1 MAHGALG
8 ARLSCL
14 LELNV
19 IYTAEVQQ
27 RRGELNREVER
38 AAICVDLCE
47 CLKCERE

>member
-27 RRGELNREVER
+27 RRGELNREEESV
-38 AAICVDLCE
+38 AICVDSCE
-47 CLKCERE
+47 CV

>member
-19 IYTAEVQQ
+19 IYTVETHKDEQQ
-27 RRGELNREVER
+27 SVMTTQGFSTTKVL
-38 AAICVDLCE
+38 AH
-47 CLKCERE
+47 

>member
-19 IYTAEVQQ
+19 IYTAE
-27 RRGELNREVER
+27 RWRIEVEELKR
-38 AAICVDLCE
+38 GGKVLVSVWM
-47 CLKCERE
+47 CLKCEQE

>member
-19 IYTAEVQQ
+19 IYTAERREQ
-27 RRGELNREVER
+27 RYSRGEES
-38 AAICVDLCE
+38 
-47 CLKCERE
+47 

>member
-19 IYTAEVQQ
+19 IYTAERQEQ
-27 RRGELNREVER
+27 RYSRRGELKQEGESAV
-38 AAICVDLCE
+38 ICASVSGM
-47 CLKCERE
+47 

>member
-19 IYTAEVQQ
+19 IYTAEE
-27 RRGELNREVER
+27 RKLNRDEQS
-38 AAICVDLCE
+38 AAICVDV
-47 CLKCERE
+47 LKMGAGMNP

>member
-19 IYTAEVQQ
+19 IYTAEE
-27 RRGELNREVER
+27 RRAKSGR
-38 AAICVDLCE
+38 AECCYLCGCV
-47 CLKCERE
+47 

>member
-19 IYTAEVQQ
+19 IYTAE
-27 RRGELNREVER
+27 RRRVEVEELNRGGKVL
-38 AAICVDLCE
+38 VSV
-47 CLKCERE
+47 